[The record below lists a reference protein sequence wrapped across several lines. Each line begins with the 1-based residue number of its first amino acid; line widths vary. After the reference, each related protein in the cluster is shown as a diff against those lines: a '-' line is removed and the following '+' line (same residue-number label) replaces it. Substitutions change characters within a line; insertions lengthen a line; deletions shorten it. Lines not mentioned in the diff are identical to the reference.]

1 MTMVNNTLM
10 LRCEWATPASLEA
23 SAGSRASVS
32 FEAREVRGH
41 LRMREDI

>member
-1 MTMVNNTLM
+1 MVNSSTLM

-23 SAGSRASVS
+23 FLAGVRRLS

-41 LRMREDI
+41 LRMRDEE